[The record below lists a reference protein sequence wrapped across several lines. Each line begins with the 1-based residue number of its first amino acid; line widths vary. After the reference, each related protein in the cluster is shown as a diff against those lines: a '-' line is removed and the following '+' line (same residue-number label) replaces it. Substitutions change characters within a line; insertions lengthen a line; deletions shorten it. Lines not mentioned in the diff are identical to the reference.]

1 MTNISALQALSA
13 AVQATKVTAKSS
25 GVDFSTYLNTNKS
38 LNDIYK
44 EASQTY
50 GVSEELLKAMTKQES
65 NFNPNATS
73 RSGAQ
78 GLMQLMPGTAA
89 ELGVTNAYDPYEN
102 IMGGAKYIRRM
113 LDKYNGNVS
122 LALAAY
128 NAGSGAVDK
137 YGGIPP
143 YEETQN
149 YVAKITRYLEE
160 GVEIPNT
167 DTVYHA
173 ESTLNNE
180 KEVTYQDLNNLAGA
194 ILTEIF
200 SYEDYMLFLSSMMDK
215 EEKQLTLAVSSVTK
229 DTESI
234 AEETAT
240 SLDTNVQNPASDKLT
255 AYEMMRYKML

>member
-1 MTNISALQALSA
+1 MKISEIIE
-13 AVQATKVTAKSS
+13 K
-25 GVDFSTYLNTNKS
+25 
-38 LNDIYK
+38 
-44 EASQTY
+44 
-50 GVSEELLKAMTKQES
+50 LKAFHPEIDESRTSDTLKYGNAEQECTGIVVTCFAS
-65 NFNPNATS
+65 ADVI
-73 RSGAQ
+73 RE
-78 GLMQLMPGTAA
+78 AA
-89 ELGVTNAYDPYEN
+89 ELGVKNAYDPYEN

-160 GVEIPNT
+160 GVEVPNT

-173 ESTLNNE
+173 ESTLHTDN
-180 KEVTYQDLNNLAGA
+180 EVTYQDLNNLAGA

-215 EEKQLTLAVSSVTK
+215 EEKKLTLAVSSVSSE
-229 DTESI
+229 DEV
-234 AEETAT
+234 AEENT
-240 SLDTNVQNPASDKLT
+240 LDSTDEIGILVDAGEEVPDRLT
-255 AYEMMRYKML
+255 AYEVMRFKML